1 MVACRNWM
9 ESSVFKRRRRR
20 GSGLVCRIGHAS
32 RSPCALLRWQAD
44 LRRLARR
51 RVERL
56 LDGAEREYAGRPS
69 LTPIAAKQAE
79 KGRRD
84 RSTKTGPAKHP
95 LQAKGLARSKAFSFV
110 RVGV

>member
-1 MVACRNWM
+1 M
-9 ESSVFKRRRRR
+9 
-20 GSGLVCRIGHAS
+20 S

-79 KGRRD
+79 KGWRA

-95 LQAKGLARSKAFSFV
+95 LQAKRLDRLMSLSFL